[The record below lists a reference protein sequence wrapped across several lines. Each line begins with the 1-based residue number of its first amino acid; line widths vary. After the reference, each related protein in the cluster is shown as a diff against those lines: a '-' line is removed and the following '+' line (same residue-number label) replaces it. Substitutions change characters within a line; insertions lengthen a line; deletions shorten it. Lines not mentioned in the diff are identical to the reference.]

1 MVFNVSARVHVQILT
16 PFADEMRDIDVTERG
31 CVIAAI
37 VQLELVLFLPLSSYV
52 IVAARRR
59 QF

>member
-1 MVFNVSARVHVQILT
+1 MQILT